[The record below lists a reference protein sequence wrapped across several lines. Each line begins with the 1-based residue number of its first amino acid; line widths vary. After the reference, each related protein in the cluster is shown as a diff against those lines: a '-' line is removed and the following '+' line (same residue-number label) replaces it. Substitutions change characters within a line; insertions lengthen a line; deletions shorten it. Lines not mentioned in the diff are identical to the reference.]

1 MVRVNHKNR
10 DGPSKDPC
18 GTYHCPVERFP
29 LNLCHCIQATPFPF
43 AATGLGEGCNL
54 GIGIPHEQ
62 YSIPKQARLY

>member
-1 MVRVNHKNR
+1 MVQVKILVVLTT
-10 DGPSKDPC
+10 D
-18 GTYHCPVERFP
+18 PVERFP